1 MNEQRIEEQPYDD
14 RHNAPAVLR
23 NPVADGE
30 HIGNDHQE
38 QLIDAGADGHT
49 SFFRPAYGSDGQH
62 IGEEI
67 NHPHAQRPEF
77 PGRTTTEYFDRARA
91 QMPSRVPGQGLL
103 HPHVAEHGVPAFGTG
118 LNWLASV
125 QSPIRADLVNF
136 DFGHVGGLGGFD
148 VSNIEL
154 RTIYAHLLETAGRV
168 RAEMRERG
176 MQVDI

>member
-14 RHNAPAVLR
+14 RHNTPPRKPVRFEDGAEEIRDVVGLNQSPLEQVS
-23 NPVADGE
+23 NPEWTWSPGFETQGD
-30 HIGNDHQE
+30 HIGSDHQE
-38 QLIDAGADGHT
+38 PMRA
-49 SFFRPAYGSDGQH
+49 
-62 IGEEI
+62 
-67 NHPHAQRPEF
+67 
-77 PGRTTTEYFDRARA
+77 TTEYFDRART

-103 HPHVAEHGVPAFGTG
+103 HPHVAEHGIPAFGTG

-136 DFGHVGGLGGFD
+136 DFGHAGGLGGFD